1 MDWMN
6 QLGGILAHYNGAGAA
21 PAASNVQEDFDQIAG
36 EAPRTALADG
46 LAAAFRSEQT
56 PEFGQMAAQLFSNS
70 GGQQRAGILNTLI
83 RAAGPLIVS
92 QVLSRRAN
100 AGGGGGLSDLIG
112 MLGGEQQA
120 QITPEQADQIP
131 VEAVEE
137 IAAQAEKKD
146 PSVIDQVSNFYA
158 EHPTLVK
165 TLGAAALSIAL
176 AKIAQ
181 RQQTS
186 R

>member
-6 QLGGILAHYNGAGAA
+6 QLGGILAQYNGASAA
-21 PAASNVQEDFDQIAG
+21 PATSNVQEDFDQIAG
-36 EAPRTALADG
+36 EAPRPALADG

-83 RAAGPLIVS
+83 RAAGPMIVS
-92 QVLSRRAN
+92 QVLSRRAS
-100 AGGGGGLSDLIG
+100 AGGGGLSDLIG
-112 MLGGEQQA
+112 MLGGGQQG

-158 EHPTLVK
+158 AHPTLVK

-176 AKIAQ
+176 SKIAQ

-186 R
+186 

>member
-6 QLGGILAHYNGAGAA
+6 QLSGILQQYTGTAA
-21 PAASNVQEDFDQIAG
+21 TPARSDVHDDFDQIANS
-36 EAPRTALADG
+36 APPSAVADG

-70 GGQQRAGILNTLI
+70 SGQQRAGILNTLI
-83 RAAGPLIVS
+83 RAAGPVIVS
-92 QVLSRRAN
+92 QILSRQ
-100 AGGGGGLSDLIG
+100 GGSGGGLSNLIG
-112 MLGGEQQA
+112 LLTGGQQA
-120 QITPEQADQIP
+120 EVTPEQAEQIP
-131 VEAVEE
+131 AEAVQE

-165 TLGAAALSIAL
+165 TLGAAALAIAL
-176 AKIAQ
+176 SQIGK
-181 RQQTS
+181 RQTGG
-186 R
+186 